1 MIIIVAGVSGAGK
14 STIGSMLAKRMGML
28 FIEGDE
34 FHSQENI
41 DKMQSNNPLTDED
54 RRPWICQLRDV
65 IYELGLNGESAV
77 LSCSALKE
85 EYRKIL
91 VQRCNNYKLV
101 WLYIDK
107 LTVER
112 RLQKREN
119 HFMKAC
125 MVESQFNDIE
135 TPNNA
140 IFINAAQSRVCIM
153 QKILSNIKNHY

>member
-14 STIGSMLAKRMGML
+14 STIGSMLAKRMGLL

-54 RRPWICQLRDV
+54 RRPWIYQLRDV

-91 VQRCNNYKLV
+91 VQRCNDYKLV

-107 LTVER
+107 LTAEMGFVT
-112 RLQKREN
+112 N
-119 HFMKAC
+119 
-125 MVESQFNDIE
+125 NDLE
-135 TPNNA
+135 QA
-140 IFINAAQSRVCIM
+140 IDEVLIFCAD
-153 QKILSNIKNHY
+153 K